1 MKIRGWEAKQHEKDF
16 ALSAKK
22 HELERKKRGRRG
34 RNKMRVIPLLGKLGK
49 IKSKNEELRMETT
62 GLTTTR
68 HAAQMLIFVIS
79 KINRTF
85 QRLPFLHHTCDIL
98 FSLHLFCIC
107 R

>member
-49 IKSKNEELRMETT
+49 IESKNEELRNWRQPVSP
-62 GLTTTR
+62 L
-68 HAAQMLIFVIS
+68 HATQH
-79 KINRTF
+79 K
-85 QRLPFLHHTCDIL
+85 C
-98 FSLHLFCIC
+98 
-107 R
+107 